1 MVKNLPANARAAVGV
16 SSISALGISPRGGNG
31 NSLQYP
37 CWDNLM
43 NRGAWWTTVHGVA
56 KSWTRL
62 RTDTHVE
69 SSKLSIHHLP
79 PHILLVYD

>member
-1 MVKNLPANARAAVGV
+1 VVKNLPVNARAAVGV

-37 CWDNLM
+37 CWNNLM

-62 RTDTHVE
+62 RTGLWTQWGKE
-69 SSKLSIHHLP
+69 RAGQTERK
-79 PHILLVYD
+79 